1 VIAKQD
7 VSVVV
12 LPGEVVLMKIDDD
25 VPEWIAPTAQRSH
38 ICILASPRA
47 FWISNSIGGAT
58 LTFHNVH

>member
-25 VPEWIAPTAQRSH
+25 VPEWIAPTAQRSPYLH
-38 ICILASPRA
+38 PRVPQGILDL
-47 FWISNSIGGAT
+47 NSIGGAT